1 MMEVFDAPQ
10 PTQAC
15 SRRSQSTVST
25 QALLLLNDPF
35 VRKQAEL
42 FAERCQKE
50 AGPDAAAQIR
60 RAYVLALS
68 RQPTSEE
75 LSDALDFIGKD
86 QSRLTNFCQV
96 LFGLN
101 EFAYID

>member
-1 MMEVFDAPQ
+1 M
-10 PTQAC
+10 
-15 SRRSQSTVST
+15 ST

-35 VRKQAEL
+35 AAEQAEL
-42 FAERCQKE
+42 FAERCRKE

-60 RAYVLALS
+60 LAYVFALS
-68 RQPTSEE
+68 RQPTTEE
-75 LSDALDFIGKD
+75 LSEAVEFIGKD
-86 QSRLTNFCQV
+86 QGGLTNFCQL